1 MILIVHSVRKV
12 GRRNRRGSLKSDGRQ
27 ENSIGEIAVDGV
39 LAEQLV
45 VISREDFVCGAVR
58 TLRV

>member
-1 MILIVHSVRKV
+1 MVLIVHSVRKV

-27 ENSIGEIAVDGV
+27 ENIIGEIAVTGA

-45 VISREDFVCGAVR
+45 VSSREAFVCGAVR